1 MFIEKL
7 VVKAGVHLMVGKVRQ
22 LERQSTKESK
32 RSQLGSAG
40 PEPPKL
46 KWSGYFCTLLPT
58 CALHWQEGVL

>member
-32 RSQLGSAG
+32 RSQLGSVVFVAH
-40 PEPPKL
+40 
-46 KWSGYFCTLLPT
+46 GYQAT
-58 CALHWQEGVL
+58 AVS